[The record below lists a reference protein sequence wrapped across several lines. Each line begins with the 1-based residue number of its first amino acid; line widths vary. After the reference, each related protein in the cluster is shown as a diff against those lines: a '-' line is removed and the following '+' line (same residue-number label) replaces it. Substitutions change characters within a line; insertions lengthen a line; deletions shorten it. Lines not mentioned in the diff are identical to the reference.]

1 MFGLFKK
8 APAPISENDQL
19 PITEQTPTVLPDD
32 PLPTNLASEMVY
44 SDIEMAESAGD
55 IIYEMF
61 GGRNYLV
68 LLDKDA
74 KVIKPWNTP
83 GFDFNLKP
91 GDLMTPGSIG
101 YQAATS
107 GTRVVMQVTKEKSN
121 FGFPYAGI
129 GIPIRNKAGE
139 LIGAFSTTFMFI
151 DPDELKGV
159 AEEMHNSSDQ
169 NTLAVEEIAKG
180 ATNLSSTVD
189 ILTKNAEVA
198 RESLNTINQVIELI
212 KGIADQ
218 TNLLALNAAIEA
230 ARAGEHGRGFA
241 VVAEEVRKLA
251 QNSAD
256 SAKDMSDKLLA
267 ISNMIEGIGVQAQ
280 ELNSLAQQQAAS
292 TEEISA
298 SMEQLDEQSK
308 VLLELADQ
316 LKNGLRFMLE

>member
-8 APAPISENDQL
+8 TQPTIIENEPSPQNEPVPTAPPE
-19 PITEQTPTVLPDD
+19 D
-32 PLPTNLASEMVY
+32 PEPNLASELVY
-44 SDIEMAESAGD
+44 SEIEMAESAGNM
-55 IIYEMF
+55 IYEMF

-74 KVIKPWNTP
+74 KVIKSWNTT
-83 GFDFNLKP
+83 GFNFNLKP
-91 GDLMTPGSIG
+91 GDVLTPGSIG
-101 YQAATS
+101 YQTVTS
-107 GTRVVMQVTKEKSN
+107 GTRVVMQISKENSN
-121 FGFPYAGI
+121 FGFGYAGI
-129 GIPIRNKAGE
+129 GIPIRNKADQ
-139 LIGAFSTTFMFI
+139 LIGAFSTTFTFI
-151 DPDELKGV
+151 NPDELKGV

-169 NTLAVEEIAKG
+169 NTMAVEEIAKG
-180 ATNLSSTVD
+180 ATNLSATVEV
-189 ILTKNAEVA
+189 LTKNAEVA

-241 VVAEEVRKLA
+241 VVADEVRKLA

-267 ISNMIEGIGVQAQ
+267 ISNMIEEIGVQSQ

-308 VLLELADQ
+308 AVLDMAEELKRS
-316 LKNGLRFMLE
+316 LNYMLE